1 MDRLSRH
8 QRIIDTEYYLYGGV
22 VDVPKIYDADSKHHG
37 ERFVK
42 GMQEAISPP
51 HSGSSPTRIP
61 VLSPEEEDWLSRL
74 IVDG

>member
-8 QRIIDTEYYLYGGV
+8 ERIIDTEYYLYGGV

-42 GMQEAISPP
+42 GIQVGGRPSEMQSASEMAQ
-51 HSGSSPTRIP
+51 
-61 VLSPEEEDWLSRL
+61 VLTPQEEDWLRRL
-74 IVDG
+74 IADA